1 MPITSLAYEPSLR
14 RSVRRAPRDFEKLE
28 VAVELYEN
36 GRSLES
42 IHQVLEHLFPEHE
55 AADLAKAPFVFT
67 QGSSK
72 VTVSVEGDHLLVTVP
87 VVRLPSGGS
96 AIAAMRYVLTMIA
109 GSGQLHQ
116 PELRGEEIHIRFKDE
131 LARIHPAKLIEVL
144 RNIPLEADRSDD
156 WIIGQFS
163 AEPLER
169 AQVDDLT
176 DEEAARAEAF
186 WQRHWDDV
194 DELIVECQRKRSVFF
209 LNELTSYALTRVSHT
224 LPLTGYIGLR
234 LSEAGS
240 TFNDNNVDPSKREAA
255 LVKCAREMKAIS
267 GDELRKS
274 LGHATYALDPR
285 AEGTPGVLGEHL
297 DAERDYG
304 QMIER
309 LRTGGKSLDAALALI
324 GTYTFLV
331 ARFSWPAVVE
341 ASLVDGLTQ
350 SSGKPWR
357 EVVTLL
363 LDHSKELISNF
374 VSDDEDD
381 EDDDDEDEAGEGT
394 EGDTE

>member
-28 VAVELYEN
+28 VAVELYES
-36 GRSLES
+36 GRALES
-42 IHQVLEHLFPEHE
+42 IHQVIEHLFPEHE

-72 VTVSVEGDHLLVTVP
+72 VTVSLEGDQLLVTVP
-87 VVRLPSGGS
+87 LVRLPSGGS
-96 AIAAMRYVLTMIA
+96 AIAAMRYVLTRLA
-109 GSGQLHQ
+109 GSGQLYQ
-116 PELRGEEIHIRFKDE
+116 PELRGEEIHIRFRDE
-131 LARIHPAKLIEVL
+131 LVRMHPAKLIEVL
-144 RNIPLEADRSDD
+144 RDIPVEADRSDD

-169 AQVDDLT
+169 AAVEDLT
-176 DEEAARAEAF
+176 DEEVARAEAF
-186 WQRHWDDV
+186 WRRHWEDV
-194 DELIVECQRKRSVFF
+194 EELIVECQRKRSLFF
-209 LNELTSYALTRVSHT
+209 LNELTAYTLTRVRHT
-224 LPLTGYIGLR
+224 LPLAGYVGLR

-255 LVKCAREMKAIS
+255 LIKCAREMKAVS
-267 GDELRKS
+267 GDELRES
-274 LGHATYALDPR
+274 LGHATYALAPQS
-285 AEGTPGVLGEHL
+285 EGTPAILGEHL
-297 DAERDYG
+297 DPERDYG

-331 ARFSWPAVVE
+331 AGFSWPPVVE
-341 ASLVDGLTQ
+341 ASLVEGLTK

-363 LDHSKELISNF
+363 LDHSKELMSNF
-374 VSDDEDD
+374 VSDDDDDEDD
-381 EDDDDEDEAGEGT
+381 EDDDAEGT